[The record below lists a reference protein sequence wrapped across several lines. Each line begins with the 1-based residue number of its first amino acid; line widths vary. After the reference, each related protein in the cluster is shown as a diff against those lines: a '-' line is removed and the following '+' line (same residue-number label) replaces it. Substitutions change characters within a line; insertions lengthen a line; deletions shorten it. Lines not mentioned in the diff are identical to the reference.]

1 MNYCIIPTS
10 PGKNSWPSLEPK
22 VSTQTN
28 PGPESSL
35 RKPFPVSCDLV
46 HPEGHL
52 CCRWSK
58 LAQEFQD
65 RSLIWFSVSPT
76 SGCPRE
82 SPREKRGRRRA
93 VTCLFPQNQSHRCW
107 VRLCRCTGGG
117 SQSSAG
123 GKGALCRILEPSAV
137 PLYNK
142 DTRGLQCRLTL
153 IQAKG
158 GPDLGC
164 GPSFIAQEVPG
175 FSMVKAICWL
185 PARVLLLSL
194 KPEM

>member
-1 MNYCIIPTS
+1 MNYCIIPTI
-10 PGKNSWPSLEPK
+10 PRKNSWPSPEPK

-28 PGPESSL
+28 SGPESSL
-35 RKPFPVSCDLV
+35 RKPVPVPCDLV

-52 CCRWSK
+52 CCRWNK

-76 SGCPRE
+76 PGCPRE

-93 VTCLFPQNQSHRCW
+93 CNPACFPQNQSRRCW
-107 VRLCRCTGGG
+107 VGLRRCTGGG
-117 SQSSAG
+117 SHSQSSAG
-123 GKGALCRILEPSAV
+123 GNGALCRILEPTAV
-137 PLYNK
+137 PLYK
-142 DTRGLQCRLTL
+142 DTGGLQSHLTL

-164 GPSFIAQEVPG
+164 GPSFIVQEVQQVSP
-175 FSMVKAICWL
+175 W
-185 PARVLLLSL
+185 
-194 KPEM
+194 